1 MRRILATGA
10 SLIGLGLL
18 VALPATGA
26 DDGPYLIRA
35 VFDNGAFIANGE
47 EVRIAGARVGS
58 VESVTVSMGDEVVS
72 REHGGQ
78 KLPGKAILVL
88 KIDDDGFKDFRTDAT
103 CRIRPQSLL
112 GEKYVDCQPTLPR
125 APGSPAPPELEQIPD
140 GEPGA
145 GQRLLPLENNGTS
158 VDLDLF
164 NNINRMPYRERFR
177 LILNEL
183 GAGVAGRGKE
193 LGEVIDRANPALQ
206 QTDRVLAILA
216 AQNQQLASLA
226 SNGDTSLAPL
236 ARERQHITGF
246 FGNANVVNEATA
258 AHSADLEAGLHKL
271 PRLLHELRLTMT
283 DLRKVTDNATPVF
296 ADSGAVAKDIYRA
309 TVNLGPFARA
319 GIPALQS
326 LGDAGQ
332 AAGPKIAAADPLTVD
347 LTKAAVHT
355 APISRNLKGILRTF
369 EQTNGI
375 KYLLDFIRYST
386 TAANGFDNFGH
397 FLRTDVLVTSCIDG
411 QFQALAGCITNFTAA
426 SASSLAAAKSRAKP
440 KTTQSGEGN
449 VQPAPEAT
457 PTPTPL
463 PELIQPPEGT
473 TTTPDE
479 TGGQTPDG
487 GGGEQTTT
495 TEQQGQEPAAG
506 TSARKR
512 RHHRRL
518 TPAGIQSLQP
528 QSGAFDRQSTEALLT
543 FLLGAP

>member
-1 MRRILATGA
+1 MRRILAMGA

-47 EVRIAGARVGS
+47 EVRVAGARVGS
-58 VESVTVSMGDEVVS
+58 VESVSVSMGDEVVS

-78 KLPGKAILVL
+78 KLQGKAILVL
-88 KIDDDGFKDFRTDAT
+88 KIDDDGFKDFLTDAS

-112 GEKYVDCQPTLPR
+112 GEKYVDCLPTQPR

-145 GQRLLPLENNGTS
+145 GQRLLPVENNGTS

-164 NNINRMPYRERFR
+164 NNINRLPYRERFR

-183 GAGVAGRGKE
+183 GASVAGRGKD

-246 FGNANVVNEATA
+246 FGNADVANRATA
-258 AHSADLEAGLHKL
+258 AQSADLEAGLHKL
-271 PRLLHELRLTMT
+271 PATLHQLRLAMK
-283 DLRKVTDNATPVF
+283 DLRGVSDNATPVF
-296 ADSGAVAKDIYRA
+296 ANTGAVAKDITRS

-319 GIPALQS
+319 GIPALKS

-332 AAGPKIAAADPLTVD
+332 QAGPKIAAADPLTVD

-355 APISRNLKGILRTF
+355 APVSRNLKGILRTF
-369 EQTNGI
+369 EQTQGI
-375 KYLLDFIRYST
+375 PSLMRFVRNST
-386 TAANGFDNFGH
+386 ASINGFDNFGH
-397 FLRTDVLVTSCIDG
+397 FLRTNVLATTAIDV
-411 QFQALAGCITNFTAA
+411 TNLPVGA
-426 SASSLAAAKSRAKP
+426 SANWVTASTSSAGAARTEAKATP
-440 KTTQSGEGN
+440 GGVAET
-449 VQPAPEAT
+449 QPAPET
-457 PTPTPL
+457 PTTPL
-463 PELIQPPEGT
+463 PELIQPPEET
-473 TTTPDE
+473 TTTPSE
-479 TGGQTPDG
+479 TGSETPDAPSDDSSSG
-487 GGGEQTTT
+487 DQTTT
-495 TEQQGQEPAAG
+495 TEQGQEPAAD
-506 TSARKR
+506 TSAHKR
-512 RHHRRL
+512 RHRRL
-518 TPAGIQSLQP
+518 TPAGIESLQP
-528 QSGAFDRQSTEALLT
+528 QSSAFDRQSTEALLT
-543 FLLGAP
+543 FLLGTP